1 MERIEN
7 TTNTIVDGVIWKGLL
22 KFFFPIMLGT
32 LFQQL
37 YNTADTLIVGNFVG
51 TNALAAVGATG
62 PFVNLL
68 VGLFVG
74 LCSGAGVV
82 IAQSWGAHDPDAVDR
97 QVHTALVLSAAVGAL
112 LTVLGLV
119 TAAPMM
125 RLLGTPDEILPD
137 AALYLRIYFLGM
149 IPNVVYNMG
158 TGVLRAVGD
167 ARRPLYFL
175 LFSAGVNTGL
185 DLLFVAVFHWGI
197 AGAAIATVAAQVL
210 SAGLVLGV
218 LTRSRGCYR
227 IQWRGMR
234 MHRGILRNI
243 FVVGVPSALQLAI
256 TSFSNVFVQ
265 SYVNRFASSCMAGWA
280 AYQKIDAFVILPM
293 TTLSV
298 TATTFVG
305 QNVGA
310 GNWDRAKQ
318 GIRCALAM
326 ATVVT
331 GVLLVPLMV
340 FAQPLCTLF
349 NQEPEVLGYGVYFI
363 RLISPFYLVANFNQ
377 IYAGALRGAGDAKV
391 PMVIMLGSFVVFRQL
406 YLFVTYQVAG
416 TLLPVA
422 LGYPVGWVVCS
433 GVLLWYYRSGRWMAH
448 SLVTP
453 AGRGTDRERE

>member
-1 MERIEN
+1 MNQIFFAAGVLLFPAVC
-7 TTNTIVDGVIWKGLL
+7 TTLGAAGVFLL
-22 KFFFPIMLGT
+22 RRSAAPRTQRVLSGMAAGIML
-32 LFQQL
+32 
-37 YNTADTLIVGNFVG
+37 
-51 TNALAAVGATG
+51 AASVWS
-62 PFVNLL
+62 LL
-68 VGLFVG
+68 LP
-74 LCSGAGVV
+74 A
-82 IAQSWGAHDPDAVDR
+82 IER
-97 QVHTALVLSAAVGAL
+97 TRE
-112 LTVLGLV
+112 LG
-119 TAAPMM
+119 
-125 RLLGTPDEILPD
+125 
-137 AALYLRIYFLGM
+137 
-149 IPNVVYNMG
+149 
-158 TGVLRAVGD
+158 
-167 ARRPLYFL
+167 
-175 LFSAGVNTGL
+175 
-185 DLLFVAVFHWGI
+185 
-197 AGAAIATVAAQVL
+197 VAAWVPP

>member
-1 MERIEN
+1 MASNIKDMTQGRPARLIFAFALPLMVGN
-7 TTNTIVDGVIWKGLL
+7 V
-22 KFFFPIMLGT
+22 
-32 LFQQL
+32 FQQL
-37 YNTADTLIVGNFVG
+37 YIVVDTAVVGRFVG
-51 TNALAAVGATG
+51 VEALASVGAADWPNWMVLGMVTGFAQGFCILISQRFGAGDMAGMRRNVSHTYALGLALAAVLTLA
-62 PFVNLL
+62 
-68 VGLFVG
+68 
-74 LCSGAGVV
+74 
-82 IAQSWGAHDPDAVDR
+82 AH
-97 QVHTALVLSAAVGAL
+97 LAARPI
-112 LTVLGLV
+112 LT
-119 TAAPMM
+119 
-125 RLLGTPDEILPD
+125 LLGTPDNVMGG
-137 AALYLRIYFLGM
+137 AMTYLRISYSGIFVIM
-149 IPNVVYNMG
+149 AYNVFSS
-158 TGVLRAVGD
+158 VLRALGD
-167 ARRPLYFL
+167 SKSPLY
-175 LFSAGVNTGL
+175 AMIIAAAINVVL

>member
-1 MERIEN
+1 
-7 TTNTIVDGVIWKGLL
+7 
-22 KFFFPIMLGT
+22 
-32 LFQQL
+32 
-37 YNTADTLIVGNFVG
+37 
-51 TNALAAVGATG
+51 
-62 PFVNLL
+62 
-68 VGLFVG
+68 
-74 LCSGAGVV
+74 
-82 IAQSWGAHDPDAVDR
+82 
-97 QVHTALVLSAAVGAL
+97 
-112 LTVLGLV
+112 
-119 TAAPMM
+119 
-125 RLLGTPDEILPD
+125 
-137 AALYLRIYFLGM
+137 
-149 IPNVVYNMG
+149 
-158 TGVLRAVGD
+158 
-167 ARRPLYFL
+167 
-175 LFSAGVNTGL
+175 
-185 DLLFVAVFHWGI
+185 
-197 AGAAIATVAAQVL
+197 
-210 SAGLVLGV
+210 
-218 LTRSRGCYR
+218 
-227 IQWRGMR
+227 
-234 MHRGILRNI
+234 
-243 FVVGVPSALQLAI
+243 
-256 TSFSNVFVQ
+256 
-265 SYVNRFASSCMAGWA
+265 
-280 AYQKIDAFVILPM
+280 
-293 TTLSV
+293 V